1 MRVAINALS
10 DINSGYGAGIYLIGL
25 ARALSR
31 AAEVDLIILVG
42 RGATRLLPEDL
53 QRHACELSV
62 PTCRSYL
69 QIAHQSQICELLSR
83 KEIDLYHL
91 PNTLPLGR
99 KSVPTVVTIHDL
111 ADIRVRKHGWLRT
124 GYRWC
129 VNWLASRSAD
139 HIITVSENSK
149 RDIMDVL
156 NIPEEK
162 ITVTFE
168 GIDDR
173 FRVMDQRECKERL
186 HKLYDVGSDFVL
198 APGGLSRNKNLENLF
213 LAFAELKS
221 TEPQLSLVLTGYG
234 AIKEMCRVRN
244 CIARFGLADS
254 VVLTGYVDQRA
265 MPLFYGACKLVV
277 YPSLY
282 EGFGLPA
289 LEAMSAGVPLV
300 VSNTSS
306 LPEIVGDA
314 GLFVD
319 PRDPRSIAEGMKRLL
334 NDQDLRTELVSRGLE
349 RARLFS
355 WQKAAEKSVE
365 VYQRVLSHAS
375 MSGCQAWRKRET
387 RESSVGQTSR

>member
-10 DINSGYGAGIYLIGL
+10 DVNSRYGAGVYLVGL
-25 ARALSR
+25 ARALSQV
-31 AAEVDLIILVG
+31 AEVDLIILVG
-42 RGATRLLPEDL
+42 RGATCLLPEDL
-53 QRHACELSV
+53 QSHACELSV
-62 PTCRSYL
+62 PTWRSYL
-69 QIAHQSQICELLSR
+69 QIAYQSRICELLSR
-83 KEIDLYHL
+83 RRVDLYHL
-91 PNTLPLGR
+91 PNTLPLAR
-99 KSVPTVVTIHDL
+99 KSIPTVITIHDL
-111 ADIRVRKHGWLRT
+111 ADLRVRKHGPLRK

-129 VNWLASRSAD
+129 VNWLAARRAD

-149 RDIMDVL
+149 RDVMEIL
-156 NIPEEK
+156 NIPEGK

-173 FRVMDQRECKERL
+173 FKVMDQAKCKELL
-186 HKLYDVGSDFVL
+186 HKLHGVSSDFIL

-221 TEPQLSLVLTGYG
+221 TGPQLLLVLTGHG
-234 AIKEMCRVRN
+234 ASKEMFRIRN
-244 CIARFGLADS
+244 CIARLDLGDS

-265 MPLFYGACKLVV
+265 MPLFYGASSLVV

-289 LEAMSAGVPLV
+289 LEAMSSGVPLV

-319 PRDPRSIAEGMKRLL
+319 PLDPRSIAEGMRRLL
-334 NDQDLRTELVSRGLE
+334 YDQDLRRVLVSRGLE

-355 WQKAAEKSVE
+355 WQKAAEKSIQ
-365 VYQRVLSHAS
+365 VYQSVLNHAS
-375 MSGCQAWRKRET
+375 MSGCQTWRKRET
-387 RESSVGQTSR
+387 RESPVSETFR